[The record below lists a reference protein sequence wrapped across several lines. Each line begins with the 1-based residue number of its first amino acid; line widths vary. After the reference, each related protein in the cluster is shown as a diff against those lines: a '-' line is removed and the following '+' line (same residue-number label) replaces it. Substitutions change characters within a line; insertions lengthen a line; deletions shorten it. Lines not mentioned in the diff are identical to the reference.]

1 MPWILSFRWFDARAG
16 IRPVARAI
24 LVVLALLCSLP
35 QGLAADYDLAN
46 FKPATLH
53 YKASKFFVSAET
65 QVQQRLIPSEQAAG
79 QLLPLS
85 QEEGRM
91 PNQDKIILQTLKT
104 NVMGQQS
111 QIETWLNPDAGI
123 LQRSSLYTGRK
134 NWFRTYR
141 YIPAGAYSVKRQ
153 PASKGEQNLPH
164 NQWSDVSTRFYQ
176 LEDVPLNHPLSETE
190 ALFYLISVAKLSQP
204 GDELQLPVFDKDE
217 VIGISVVVE
226 KRVTLPVNFK
236 EITDQGEKRISG
248 KQEVLRARLSAR
260 PLGDQ
265 ANASDFEFLG
275 YSGDVEL
282 YIDPQ
287 RRVIL
292 QMSGKYD
299 YLGKVDIR
307 LQELDYR

>member
-65 QVQQRLIPSEQAAG
+65 QVQQRLIPSEQAVG

-141 YIPAGAYSVKRQ
+141 YISTGAYSVKRQ
-153 PASKGEQNLPH
+153 PASKAEQNLPH
-164 NQWSDVSTRFYQ
+164 TQWSNVSTNFYQ
-176 LEDVPLNHPLSETE
+176 LEDVTLKHPLSETE
-190 ALFYLISVAKLSQP
+190 ALFYLISVAQLDKP
-204 GDELQLPVFDKDE
+204 GDQLQLPIFDKDE
-217 VIGISVVVE
+217 VISLTVVVE
-226 KRVTLPVNFK
+226 KVVPLTVDFK
-236 EITDQGEKRISG
+236 EITDQGEKRVSG
-248 KQEVLRARLSAR
+248 KRNVLRARLNAR
-260 PLGDQ
+260 PLGEQ
-265 ANASDFEFLG
+265 SNAKDFQFLG
-275 YSGDVEL
+275 YNGDVQL
-282 YIDPQ
+282 YIDPE
-287 RRVIL
+287 RRVIV

-299 YLGKVDIR
+299 YLGNVDIR
-307 LQELDYR
+307 LQQLDYR